1 MDSCRHDLRVLQ
13 VYFFIS
19 SNSFRW
25 SSLPLFLAAAA
36 LCLAPAVYNL
46 PRGHE
51 LPNALPSPGAEG
63 GGGDGTWSSS
73 CEWGGREGIVQ
84 ADVGHKV
91 MFITLLS
98 TCGE

>member
-1 MDSCRHDLRVLQ
+1 MDRCHHDLRVLQ
-13 VYFFIS
+13 VFFS
-19 SNSFRW
+19 YRPTASDRW
-25 SSLPLFLAAAA
+25 SSLSLFLAAAA
-36 LCLAPAVYNL
+36 HCLAPAVNNL

-73 CEWGGREGIVQ
+73 CECGGREGIVQ

-91 MFITLLS
+91 TPITLP
-98 TCGE
+98 